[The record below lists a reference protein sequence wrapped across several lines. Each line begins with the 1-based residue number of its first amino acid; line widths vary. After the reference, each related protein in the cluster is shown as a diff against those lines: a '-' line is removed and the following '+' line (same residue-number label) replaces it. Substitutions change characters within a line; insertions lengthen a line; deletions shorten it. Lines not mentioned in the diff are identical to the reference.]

1 MLLKLFY
8 RYTQKYHTLLLV
20 LICSI
25 LFFTT
30 SFLYVQFALPS
41 GDEPHYLVIS
51 QTLIKYHSINV
62 MLDYNHGDYY
72 LFYPKPI
79 APHVSRSATGQLLPL
94 HSIGGPILWLIP
106 FALFGRL
113 GAMLFM
119 SLVSVLIIV
128 NIYKLLLT
136 MGIRQSYAFLVSLA
150 YAIASSLYI
159 YSHLDFIEPIG
170 ALLCIYV
177 FRKILQEEVSV
188 LDLLISSICL
198 GILPWVHIRF
208 ALFEMI
214 LFFAL
219 LYKIYQQNKLKNPKY
234 YIAYL
239 LPVTI
244 LFVLLEVYS
253 YKVWGSFNPAIN
265 ELNDAGTPDKPFAM
279 LPFGG
284 ILGTFFDQEFGLLIN
299 FPMFM
304 FLLAGVILAL
314 KKKFLAYNV
323 LVLLLSIPYILV
335 FTSFTSWSGGWGP
348 PARFMLVLL
357 PLYAFYLAY
366 ALQQINNILSNLL
379 FALSMVYGFAYNL
392 LSLKAPRNG
401 FNTGLGRSN
410 TLVYL
415 QTLLHMH
422 THHLTDYLPSLFLA
436 HQTRLFVAW
445 IGLFVGL
452 SLLLL
457 FSKNLRVKD
466 GKLRWTLNPTTEQT
480 EKRQ

>member
-1 MLLKLFY
+1 MLLKFFY

-30 SFLYVQFALPS
+30 SFVFVQIAPPR
-41 GDEPHYLVIS
+41 GDEPHYLIIS
-51 QTLIKYHSINV
+51 QTLLKYHSLDV
-62 MLDYNHGDYY
+62 MQDYKNGDYR
-72 LFYPKPI
+72 LFYPIVI
-79 APHVSRSATGQLLPL
+79 APHVSRNASGQLLPL

-113 GAMLFM
+113 GAVLFI
-119 SLVSVLIIV
+119 SLVSVLIIL
-128 NIYKLLLT
+128 NIYKFLLT

-150 YAIASSLYI
+150 FAIASPLYI
-159 YSHLDFIEPIG
+159 YSHLLFIEPIG

-177 FRKILQEEVSV
+177 FRKAFQENLTIS
-188 LDLLISSICL
+188 DLVISSVCL

-208 ALFEMI
+208 ALLEMI

-219 LYKIYQQNKLKNPKY
+219 LYKIYEQNKLKNFKY
-234 YIAYL
+234 YIYYL

-253 YKVWGSFNPAIN
+253 YKVWGTLNPAIN
-265 ELNDAGTPDKPFAM
+265 EINDAGKPDKPFAV
-279 LPFGG
+279 LPFSG
-284 ILGTFFDQEFGLLIN
+284 ILGVFFDQEYGLLVN
-299 FPMFM
+299 FPLFI
-304 FLLAGVILAL
+304 FLFVGVVLTL
-314 KKKFLAYNV
+314 KKKFLAYN
-323 LVLLLSIPYILV
+323 LLILTLSIPYILI
-335 FTSFTSWSGGWGP
+335 FTSFRSWSGGWCP
-348 PARFMLVLL
+348 PARFILVLL
-357 PLYAFYLAY
+357 PLYSFYLAY
-366 ALQQINNILSNLL
+366 ALQQINNILSNLV
-379 FALSMVYGFAYNL
+379 FGVSVVYGFIYNL
-392 LSLKAPRNG
+392 LSLKAHLNG
-401 FNTGLGRSN
+401 FNVGKGQN
-410 TLVYL
+410 ETLIYL

-422 THHLTDYLPSLFLA
+422 RHHLTDYLPSLFLP

-457 FSKNLRVKD
+457 FSKNLKVKD